1 MHHNMHRTKY
11 ASRNRE
17 AYLHITYLFSMV
29 PGGGFDPPR
38 SCDLRILSPLR
49 LPISPSGRCEFYR
62 AGSTEEVI
70 DLAGC
75 CVSPQVDPS
84 IITRGSMNRGPWLDS
99 RPEVPASRF

>member
-1 MHHNMHRTKY
+1 MCKIFSKRKNV
-11 ASRNRE
+11 NN
-17 AYLHITYLFSMV
+17 YLFSL
-29 PGGGFDPPR
+29 
-38 SCDLRILSPLR
+38 CLLRFYDYCIPILSPLR

-62 AGSTEEVI
+62 AGSTEEVM

-84 IITRGSMNRGPWLDS
+84 IITRGSMNHGPWFDS